1 MPSVLHMSE
10 LPRVVVNDVDGEIP
24 PSRRRDP
31 RSGRGGRPSRFLRLP
46 RSRWGRLAVV
56 VAVLVGLVVV
66 GGAGSGGLYVRS
78 VEKQV
83 EKLDAFNGVPEAQRP
98 PRAAEAEEAL
108 NLLVVGADAAE
119 GGVSRTDTVMLIH
132 VPKNRQ
138 RAQIISIPRDTWTT
152 IPASAD
158 GTRGE
163 TRAKINAAYAWGGVP
178 LLVRTVENF
187 TGVRIDHVLRLD
199 FDGFKRIIDVLGG
212 VDVTVDRTFTTAVP
226 PGRTYG
232 PGVHRMDSA
241 VALDYAR
248 QRKQFTDGDF
258 SRMRHQQ
265 AIVVAVLREAGQ
277 KGLLAEPG
285 RFNDFLK
292 AAAGAVQVDKDL
304 SIFGFAWTLRN
315 LDANELVMLTSPSAG
330 TGMVG
335 DESVVFPD
343 LPGAARL
350 YAAVKTDTMDEW
362 LAQNPTK

>member
-1 MPSVLHMSE
+1 MP
-10 LPRVVVNDVDGEIP
+10 RN
-24 PSRRRDP
+24 
-31 RSGRGGRPSRFLRLP
+31 
-46 RSRWGRLAVV
+46 RWGRIAVV
-56 VAVLVGLVVV
+56 LAILVVLVVI
-66 GGAGSGGLYVRS
+66 GGAGAGGLYLRS

-83 EKLDAFNGVPEAQRP
+83 EKVDAFNGVPEAQRP
-98 PRAAEAEEAL
+98 PRAAEAQGAL
-108 NLLVVGADAAE
+108 NFLVVGADSAE
-119 GGVSRTDTVMLIH
+119 GGVSRTDTVMLVH
-132 VPKNRQ
+132 VPKNHQ

-163 TRAKINAAYAWGGVP
+163 KRAKINAAYAWGGFP

-212 VDVTVDRTFTTAVP
+212 VDVIVDGTFTTTVP

-232 PGVHRMDSA
+232 PGIYRMDSA

-265 AIVVAVLREAGQ
+265 AIVLAVLREARQ
-277 KGLLAEPG
+277 RGLLAEPG

-292 AAAGAVQVDKDL
+292 ATAGAVQVDKDL
-304 SIFGFAWTLRN
+304 SLFGFAWRLRN
-315 LDANELVMLTSPSAG
+315 VNPTELVMLTSPSAG

-335 DESVVFPD
+335 DQSVVFPD
-343 LPGAARL
+343 LPAAARL
-350 YAAVKTDTMDEW
+350 YGAVKTDTMNEW
-362 LAQNPTK
+362 LAQNRSK

>member
-1 MPSVLHMSE
+1 M
-10 LPRVVVNDVDGEIP
+10 
-24 PSRRRDP
+24 
-31 RSGRGGRPSRFLRLP
+31 P
-46 RSRWGRLAVV
+46 RSRWARLAVA
-56 VAVLVGLVVV
+56 VAVLVVLVVL
-66 GGAGSGGLYVRS
+66 GAAGAGGLYLRS

-98 PRAAEAEEAL
+98 PRVAEAQGAL
-108 NLLVVGADAAE
+108 NFLVVGADVAE
-119 GGVSRTDTVMLIH
+119 GGVSRTDTVMLVH

-138 RAQIISIPRDTWTT
+138 QAQIISIPRDTWTT

-158 GTRGE
+158 GNRGE

-187 TGVRIDHVLRLD
+187 SGVRIDHVLRLD

-212 VDVTVDRTFTTAVP
+212 VDVTVDRAFTTTVP

-232 PGVHRMDSA
+232 PGVHLMDSA

-248 QRKQFTDGDF
+248 ERKQFRDGDF

-265 AIVVAVLREAGQ
+265 AIVLAVLREAGQ

-285 RFNDFLK
+285 RFNDFLT
-292 AAAGAVQVDKDL
+292 ATAGAVQVDKDL
-304 SIFGFAWTLRN
+304 SIFGFAWRMRN
-315 LDANELVMLTSPSAG
+315 LDSTDLVMLTSPSAG

-335 DESVVFPD
+335 DQSVVFPD
-343 LPGAARL
+343 LPAAARL
-350 YAAVKTDTMDEW
+350 YQAVKTDTMGGW
-362 LAQNPTK
+362 LAQNPVK